1 MSKSKSGKDRQCA
14 AIPYVM
20 RGGEL
25 QVMLLT
31 SRGTGR
37 WIVPK
42 GWPKKRHTP
51 AEMAALEAFEE
62 GGVVGDVTPL
72 PIGVFDYNK
81 ILNSG
86 AMRRLT
92 VDVYGL
98 RVRFECLD
106 WPERLERKRIWVS
119 PEEAALMVAEPELAD
134 LFLRFAKIER
144 KARSAFRGAFVASP
158 AADKI
163 SLPRFDA

>member
-1 MSKSKSGKDRQCA
+1 MAKKKTGQDRQCA
-14 AIPYVM
+14 AIPYVV
-20 RGGEL
+20 RDGEV

-42 GWPKKRHTP
+42 GWCKKKHTP

-62 GGVVGDVTPL
+62 GGVVGDVTPK
-72 PIGVFDYNK
+72 PIGMYEYNK

-86 AMRRLT
+86 AIKPLT
-92 VDVYGL
+92 VDVFGL

-106 WPERLERKRIWVS
+106 WPERHERKRIWVA

-134 LFLRFAKIER
+134 LFRRFAKVER
-144 KARSAFRGAFVASP
+144 KARAAFQGAFVASP
-158 AADKI
+158 AAHRMRVA
-163 SLPRFDA
+163 PTTV